1 MEPELIADYACE
13 TGEGPLWHPEERRLY
28 WVDIPRGELFRY
40 NPANGA
46 HERCYRG
53 PGAIGGFTLQADG
66 ALLLFGAHGAIGVW
80 RAGVVTPLIDGIAAE
95 AEGRFNDVS
104 ATPEGRVLC
113 GTMPTPAGPGRLY
126 RLDTDGRLTVLL
138 DGVTT
143 SNGIG
148 FTPDRRQVYHT
159 DTAKRTITRFDYD
172 GATGNIAN
180 GRPFIDLNEGAEA
193 GVPDGL
199 TVDAAGCIWSA
210 RWNGGVLVR
219 YAPDG
224 TELTRI
230 HFPARQV
237 SSAAFGGD
245 DLGDLYVATAGG
257 HDRMTNGPGA
267 GALYRLRPGVRG
279 LPEFRSR
286 IAV

>member
-1 MEPELIADYACE
+1 MEPELIVDYACE
-13 TGEGPLWHPEERRLY
+13 TGEGPLWHPDERRLY

-40 NPANGA
+40 DPASGA
-46 HERCYRG
+46 HERCYCG
-53 PGAIGGFTLQADG
+53 SGAIGGFTLQEDG
-66 ALLLFGAHGAIGVW
+66 AFLLFGAHGAIGVW
-80 RAGVVTPLIDGIAAE
+80 RGGAVTPLIDGIAAE

-113 GTMPTPAGPGRLY
+113 GTMPTSAGPGRLY

-138 DGVTT
+138 EGVTI

-148 FTPDRRQVYHT
+148 FTLDRRQVYHT
-159 DTAKRTITRFDYD
+159 DTSKRTITRFDYD
-172 GATGNIAN
+172 GATGTIAN
-180 GRPFIDLNEGAEA
+180 GQPFLALNGTAEA
-193 GVPDGL
+193 GMPDGM
-199 TVDAAGCIWSA
+199 TVDAEGCIWSA

-224 TELTRI
+224 TELTRV

-245 DLGDLYVATAGG
+245 DLADLYVTTAGG
-257 HDRMTNGPGA
+257 HDKGTNGPGA
-267 GALYRLRPGVRG
+267 GALFRLRPGVRG

>member
-1 MEPELIADYACE
+1 MEPELIVDYACE

-40 NPANGA
+40 DPASGA
-46 HERCYRG
+46 HERCYRA
-53 PGAIGGFTLQADG
+53 PGAIGGFTLQEDG
-66 ALLLFGAHGAIGVW
+66 ALLLFGAHGAIGLW

-95 AEGRFNDVS
+95 AEGCFNDVG

-113 GTMPTPAGPGRLY
+113 GTMPTPAGPSRLY
-126 RLDTDGRLTVLL
+126 RLDTDGRLTILL
-138 DGVTT
+138 EGVTT

-159 DTAKRTITRFDYD
+159 DTSKRIITRYEYD
-172 GATGNIAN
+172 GATGALAN
-180 GRPFIDLNEGAEA
+180 GRPFLDLNGTAET
-193 GVPDGL
+193 GMPDGL
-199 TVDAAGCIWSA
+199 TIDAEGCIWSA

-219 YAPDG
+219 YASDG
-224 TELTRI
+224 TELARI
-230 HFPARQV
+230 GFPARQV

-245 DLGDLYVATAGG
+245 DLSDLYVTTAGG
-257 HDRMTNGPGA
+257 HDKATNGPGA

-286 IAV
+286 IVI

>member
-66 ALLLFGAHGAIGVW
+66 AIGVW

-126 RLDTDGRLTVLL
+126 RLDTDGR
-138 DGVTT
+138 
-143 SNGIG
+143 
-148 FTPDRRQVYHT
+148 
-159 DTAKRTITRFDYD
+159 
-172 GATGNIAN
+172 
-180 GRPFIDLNEGAEA
+180 
-193 GVPDGL
+193 L

>member
-13 TGEGPLWHPEERRLY
+13 TGEGPLWHPDERRLY

-40 NPANGA
+40 DPASGA
-46 HERCYRG
+46 HERCFRG
-53 PGAIGGFTLQADG
+53 PGALGGFTLQEDG
-66 ALLLFGAHGAIGVW
+66 ALLLFGGRGAIALW
-80 RAGVVTPLIDGIAAE
+80 RAGTVTPLIDGIAAE

-126 RLDTDGRLTVLL
+126 RLDADGRLTVLL
-138 DGVTT
+138 EGVTT

-159 DTAKRTITRFDYD
+159 DTSKRTITLFEYD
-172 GATGNIAN
+172 GATGAIAN
-180 GRPFIDLNEGAEA
+180 GRPFLDLNGTAEA

-199 TVDAAGCIWSA
+199 TVDAAGCVWSA

-224 TELTRI
+224 AELARI

-245 DLGDLYVATAGG
+245 DLGDLYVTTAGG
-257 HDRMTNGPGA
+257 HDRATNGPGA

-286 IAV
+286 IVV